1 MLIPDDNC
9 VILVP
14 VEEQTGQ
21 LRPYQGV
28 TPGAAS
34 DQGEERAEDEG
45 GEGAGEDARGEDE
58 ADTEAAVH
66 SLLEE
71 AHHQLHSEDT
81 DQVHP
86 GAVN

>member
-1 MLIPDDNC
+1 MLIPNDNG

-21 LRPYQGV
+21 LGPYQGV
-28 TPGAAS
+28 TPGTAS
-34 DQGEERAEDEG
+34 DEREEGAEHEG
-45 GEGAGEDARGEDE
+45 GEGAGEHACGEDE

-71 AHHQLHSEDT
+71 AHHKLHGEDT
-81 DQVHP
+81 DQVQP
-86 GAVN
+86 GGVN